1 MDSLKKLFVFS
12 IANAILNILVSLSM
26 IVYDYRMFYAVIVL
40 SIVSIVYVYNISKAI
55 NAIEIES
62 IRETMK
68 RSYIKPILYISIILY
83 ILFYLYIAMWYLVF

>member
-12 IANAILNILVSLSM
+12 VALATLNILVSLTM
-26 IVYDYRMFYAVIVL
+26 IVYDYRMFYAIIVL
-40 SIVSIVYVYNISKAI
+40 SIVSIVYAYNVSKAI
-55 NAIEIES
+55 KSIELES

-68 RSYIKPILYISIILY
+68 RSYTKPILYISIILY